1 MKLIILDYSSP
12 RVAIIKDV
20 PAEICNSSDR
30 VEKYLHDNGFKPTN
44 CSWMSVE
51 DGDCND
57 ISVFKYHTISEHLG
71 EFDINTDGMGDTEP
85 EYDTDISE
93 DEDSYDI
100 RMNIKWLLRGQS

>member
-12 RVAIIKDV
+12 RIAIIKDV

-30 VEKYLHDNGFKPTN
+30 LEKYLYDNGFKPTN

-57 ISVFKYHTISEHLG
+57 ISVFKYHTISEHVG
-71 EFDINTDGMGDTEP
+71 EFDINTDGMGDPEP
-85 EYDTDISE
+85 EKEEFSDEEFSE
-93 DEDSYDI
+93 Y
-100 RMNIKWLLRGQS
+100 K

>member
-12 RVAIIKDV
+12 RIAIIKDV

-30 VEKYLHDNGFKPTN
+30 VEKYLHDNGFKTTN

-51 DGDCND
+51 DDDCND
-57 ISVFKYHTISEHLG
+57 IAVFKYRTISEHVG
-71 EFDINTDGMGDTEP
+71 GFDINTDGMGDTEP

>member
-1 MKLIILDYSSP
+1 MKVIILDYSSP
-12 RVAIIKDV
+12 RIAIIKDV

-57 ISVFKYHTISEHLG
+57 ISVFKYRTISEHVG
-71 EFDINTDGMGDTEP
+71 EFDINTDDMRDP
-85 EYDTDISE
+85 ESEYGTDISE